1 MNTIATY
8 GRVASDVTTSDVN
21 GRTVAKFRFA
31 SNNKRKQSDGTY
43 GTNFYNVSVW
53 GPSGENCAKYL
64 KKGHRAT
71 VSGELVIRQYVGNDG
86 LNHQSVEIDA
96 NSVDFVETKSEAD
109 AKGNSAPAAAAPKAA
124 AAPAPAGF
132 TPVETDEL
140 PF

>member
-1 MNTIATY
+1 MNTISTY

-21 GRTVAKFRFA
+21 GRIVAKFRFA
-31 SNNKRKQSDGTY
+31 SNNKRKQQDGSY

-53 GPSGENCAKYL
+53 GPSGENCAKFL

-86 LNHQSVEIDA
+86 QNHQSIEIDA
-96 NSVDFVETKSEAD
+96 NSVDFVETKSEAE
-109 AKGNSAPAAAAPKAA
+109 AKSGASAPT
-124 AAPAPAGF
+124 AAPARATSAAPEGF